1 MLINI
6 SDLKKD
12 YLMDHFEVNALRD
25 VNLQIGE
32 NEFVAIMG
40 PSGSGKSTLMNILGC
55 LDTPT
60 EGKYLFNSVDITQ
73 LDDDELSIIRNK
85 NIGFIFQSFN
95 LLPRLSAL
103 QNVELP
109 LMYAEVEKSVRE
121 ELAIASL
128 KKVGLG
134 DRMYHKPT
142 ELSGGQRQRVS
153 IARALVNNPGIILA
167 DEPTGALDSTSS
179 GEIMQIFTQL
189 HEEGNTILVITH
201 EKDIADC
208 TKRILRLKDGMITSD
223 KINKN

>member
-1 MLINI
+1 MG
-6 SDLKKD
+6 
-12 YLMDHFEVNALRD
+12 HFEVNALRD

-60 EGKYLFNSVDITQ
+60 EGKYFFESVDITQ

-95 LLPRLSAL
+95 LLPRMSAL

-109 LMYAEVEKSVRE
+109 LMYADVEKSVRHK
-121 ELAIASL
+121 LAIASL
-128 KKVGLG
+128 EKVGLS
-134 DRMYHKPT
+134 DRMHHKPT

-179 GEIMQIFTQL
+179 EEIMRIFKQL
-189 HEEGNTILVITH
+189 HEEGNTIIVITH
-201 EKDIADC
+201 EKDIAAC
-208 TKRILRLKDGMITSD
+208 TKRILQLKDGMIISD
-223 KINKN
+223 SFNLN